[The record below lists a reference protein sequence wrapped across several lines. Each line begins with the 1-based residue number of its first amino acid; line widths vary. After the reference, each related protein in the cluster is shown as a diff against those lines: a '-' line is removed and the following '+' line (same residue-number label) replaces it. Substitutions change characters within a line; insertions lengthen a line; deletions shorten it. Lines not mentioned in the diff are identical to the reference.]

1 MAVQPY
7 FDRETVR
14 EIPIS
19 DAAERTLVAAE
30 RLARD
35 WVQLARLEVTTAL
48 KTGAIKAALLA
59 TAGVLA
65 IFAWVG
71 ASIALGMVLAR
82 WLPGDASAAI
92 VAGANLAVAA
102 ALALTARRGA
112 EADPT

>member
-7 FDRETVR
+7 FERDTVR

-19 DAAERTLVAAE
+19 DAAERTLAAAE
-30 RLARD
+30 RLAHD
-35 WVQLARLEVTTAL
+35 WIQLARLEATSAL
-48 KTGAIKAALLA
+48 KTGAIKAALFA
-59 TAGVLA
+59 TAGILA

-71 ASIALGMVLAR
+71 ASIALGMVLTR

-112 EADPT
+112 ETDAT